1 MSKLNKWMTWGVS
14 AVFAAA
20 VPLVGLAADDA
31 VSQEVSMAE
40 AHAKM
45 AASADSLE
53 MTHTHLH
60 HVINCLVGEDGEG
73 FDANEANPCH
83 GMGDGALPDSADNTD
98 VHAQL
103 QTAASD
109 ARAALND
116 DDKASAQETA
126 HQIAQAL
133 GQEAA
138 SIAD

>member
-1 MSKLNKWMTWGVS
+1 MNKWMAWGVS

-31 VSQEVSMAE
+31 VSQQVSMAE

-60 HVINCLVGEDGEG
+60 HVINCLVGKDGEG
-73 FDANEANPCH
+73 FDANEDNPCN
-83 GMGDGALPDSADNTD
+83 GMGEGALPDSAGNSD

-109 ARAALND
+109 ARAALDD
-116 DDKASAQETA
+116 DDKASAQESA
-126 HQIAQAL
+126 HQVAQAL
-133 GQEAA
+133 GQAVA
-138 SIAD
+138 SIGG